1 MTDQNSDL
9 KMTWTHTFK
18 EAMSDTV
25 NAIAALIIST
35 IAVTLQLIGLINLPT
50 LVINFLY
57 ALIFISAIR
66 VLGQLIRDC
75 VKKRAA
81 RKEKEKKIAQDIKV
95 SNEIKLKRES
105 AIHKLNV
112 VQLYWI
118 QSLRYTTYVNCSTDY
133 EDLTELENLGF
144 IKQRET
150 FKSRVIIEE
159 HTKLFLD
166 NIWNQWDDICLKAI
180 NLFYKNMSHKG
191 MHNYISKFSDPKI
204 TYIDISDYARCPF
217 ANFLYSNRHSILF
230 DVSKNTYHNELKVS
244 ELARKAAIDYLK
256 E

>member
-75 VKKRAA
+75 SKKCAN

-105 AIHKLNV
+105 SIHKLNV

-118 QSLRYTTYVNCSTDY
+118 QSLKYASYVNCSTDF
-133 EDLTELENLGF
+133 EDLKELDSLSF
-144 IKQRET
+144 IKPRVSKYE
-150 FKSRVIIEE
+150 RVIIEE
-159 HTKLFLD
+159 DAKQFLD
-166 NIWNQWDDICLKAI
+166 NIWGQWDEICSEAI
-180 NLFYKNMSHKG
+180 YLFFQDMTHKG
-191 MHNYISKFSDPKI
+191 FHDHISKFANPKMTFI
-204 TYIDISDYARCPF
+204 EYSHLNESQLDILLF
-217 ANFLYSNRHSILF
+217 NNRNSILF
-230 DVSKNTYHNELKVS
+230 EVSKNIDNKLKIS
-244 ELARKAAIDYLK
+244 DLARVSAKKYL
-256 E
+256 EE